1 VALLRSLTRHV
12 LTSSPRPQA
21 YRQQSSTPTISMS
34 GLEVLG
40 AAASAIQLA
49 QAGVAIT
56 RFFLQVHGAPE
67 TVQSRAARVQSL
79 IKLANLIASNPHLQT
94 QEITDIIKRCVQE
107 TGRLKDLLNKLQ
119 VDKDDSR
126 FRKWTKAVNGVA
138 REKRIIEFLDELE
151 SQKAELILC
160 ITNLNS

>member
-1 VALLRSLTRHV
+1 
-12 LTSSPRPQA
+12 
-21 YRQQSSTPTISMS
+21 M
-34 GLEVLG
+34 
-40 AAASAIQLA
+40 A